1 MYSFHNEFNKLVKL
15 FENKKL
21 PNKILLSGQK
31 GIGKCTFAYH
41 LINYVLSLNE
51 ENPYDLKNFKI
62 NEENKSFKLN
72 LNKSN
77 PNFILIDIYNGKKN
91 IDISQIRDLIINL
104 NKSSFNS
111 KERFVL
117 IDNIEFLNTNSINAL
132 LKIIEE
138 PNPGIFFILINNNKN
153 ILRTLTSRCIRFNL
167 SLSHKES
174 EFVCKELI
182 GKDIYKFINKDLLDY
197 YFTPGKIYD
206 LFKFSNEFKINLTEV
221 DLKELINLIIND
233 NLYKKDTSL
242 KYLVYDF
249 IELYLLNNIS
259 LKSYDFFDYF
269 ISQ

>member
-1 MYSFHNEFNKLVKL
+1 MNLEPINQTTLYSFHNEFNKLVKL

-138 PNPGIFFILINNNKN
+138 QIQVYFYLNK
-153 ILRTLTSRCIRFNL
+153 
-167 SLSHKES
+167 
-174 EFVCKELI
+174 
-182 GKDIYKFINKDLLDY
+182 
-197 YFTPGKIYD
+197 
-206 LFKFSNEFKINLTEV
+206 
-221 DLKELINLIIND
+221 
-233 NLYKKDTSL
+233 
-242 KYLVYDF
+242 
-249 IELYLLNNIS
+249 
-259 LKSYDFFDYF
+259 
-269 ISQ
+269 

>member
-1 MYSFHNEFNKLVKL
+1 MNLEPINQTTLYSFHNEFNKLVKL

-91 IDISQIRDLIINL
+91 IDINQIRDLIINL

-138 PNPGIFFILINNNKN
+138 PIQVYFYLN
-153 ILRTLTSRCIRFNL
+153 IIKIYANFTSRCIRFNL

-182 GKDIYKFINKDLLDY
+182 KDIYKFINKDLLDY
-197 YFTPGKIYD
+197 YFTPEKIYD
-206 LFKFSNEFKINLTEV
+206 LFKFSNNL
-221 DLKELINLIIND
+221 K
-233 NLYKKDTSL
+233 
-242 KYLVYDF
+242 
-249 IELYLLNNIS
+249 
-259 LKSYDFFDYF
+259 
-269 ISQ
+269 